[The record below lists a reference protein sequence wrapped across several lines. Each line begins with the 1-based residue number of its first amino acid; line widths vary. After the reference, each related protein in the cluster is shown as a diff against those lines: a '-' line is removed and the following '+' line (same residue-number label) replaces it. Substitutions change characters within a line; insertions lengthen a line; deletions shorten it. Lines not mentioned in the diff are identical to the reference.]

1 MDEIVKKNYFE
12 LMALVDRGELTGEE
26 VYNAFLH
33 TIDKKDHEIK
43 AYLTINKE
51 YEYKKGELKGI
62 PIAVKD
68 NISTEGIKTTC
79 GSKFLENYIPPYDA
93 TAVIRLKNNGGTIIG
108 KTNLDEFAMGSS
120 TENSAFWTTKNPWD
134 TERVPGGSSGGS
146 AAAVASFQAP
156 VALGSDTGG
165 SVRQPAAFCGIYGLK
180 PTYGRIS
187 RYGLVAFAS
196 SLDQIG
202 VLSRNPK
209 DIAIIL
215 KNMAGVDSMDATSS
229 SVKTEDYDDF
239 INIEPSRTKIAVL
252 KFPKESLSSEM
263 KIAYDEYIDF
273 YSKRGFILEEIE
285 LKYWEY
291 GLFVYYII
299 ASSEASANLS
309 RYDGIRFGKRAKADD
324 IETLYLKSR
333 EEGFGREVKRRI
345 LMGTYS
351 LSAGF
356 FDEYYMKATKVRA
369 VISDEIKNI
378 FNVYD
383 FVILPTTP
391 EVAFKIGEKN
401 DNPIKMYYSDYFT
414 IPFSLGGFP
423 AINIPFKLNDSGLP
437 IGMQIAS
444 NHFKE
449 RELLSISD
457 FLEKEIK
464 FENNILGGFR

>member
-1 MDEIVKKNYFE
+1 MDEIVKKNYYE
-12 LMALVDRGELTGEE
+12 LIDLVDKGEIKGEE
-26 VYNAFLH
+26 AYNAFLNR
-33 TIDKKDHEIK
+33 IDKTDSEIK
-43 AYLTINKE
+43 AYLTVNR
-51 YEYKKGELKGI
+51 EYKYEKGEFKGI
-62 PIAVKD
+62 PIAIKD

-79 GSKFLENYIPPYDA
+79 GSRFLENYIPPYDA
-93 TAVIRLKNNGGTIIG
+93 TAISRLKKTGGTIIG

-120 TENSAFWTTKNPWD
+120 TENSAFGTTKNPWD
-134 TERVPGGSSGGS
+134 TKRVPGGSSGGS

-202 VLSRNPK
+202 ILSRNPK
-209 DIAIIL
+209 DIAIVL
-215 KNMAGVDSMDATSS
+215 KNIAGVDSMDATSS
-229 SVKTEDYDDF
+229 SIEINDYDNF
-239 INIEPSRTKIAVL
+239 INIEPSKIKVAVL

-263 KIAYDEYIDF
+263 KTAYEEYIEF
-273 YSKRGFILEEIE
+273 YASKGFIIDEFE
-285 LKYWEY
+285 LKYWKY
-291 GLFVYYII
+291 GLYVYYII

-309 RYDGIRFGKRAKADD
+309 RYDGVRFGKRAKAFD

-333 EEGFGREVKRRI
+333 EEGFGKEVKRRI

-356 FDEYYMKATKVRA
+356 FDEYYMKASKVRA
-369 VISDEIKNI
+369 IISNEIKKI
-378 FNVYD
+378 FQDYD
-383 FVILPTTP
+383 FIILPTTP
-391 EVAFKIGEKN
+391 EVAFKIGEKTN
-401 DNPIKMYYSDYFT
+401 DPIKMYYSDYFT

-423 AINIPFKLNDSGLP
+423 AINIPFKLNSDGLP

-449 RELLSISD
+449 RELLSLSD
-457 FLEKEIK
+457 FIEKEIK
-464 FENNILGGFR
+464 FENNILGGIR